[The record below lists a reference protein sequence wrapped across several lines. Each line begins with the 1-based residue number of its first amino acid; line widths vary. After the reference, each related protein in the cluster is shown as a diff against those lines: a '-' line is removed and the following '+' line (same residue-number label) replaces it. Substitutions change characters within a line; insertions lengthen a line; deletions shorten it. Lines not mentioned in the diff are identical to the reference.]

1 MPDMEPSSDQLQL
14 VVQLVSGMG
23 HNTLLDAPGSP
34 MAKLR
39 EALSS
44 KNAFQK
50 LYMEVSE
57 LAISTYKHIGR
68 LRSARVIGRDL
79 ARYVRAFWW
88 YSTLSEAPNATP
100 HSKTMDHLRSFT

>member
-1 MPDMEPSSDQLQL
+1 MPDMETTSDQLQL

-23 HNTLLDAPGSP
+23 HNSLMDAPGSP

-44 KNAFQK
+44 KGAFQK

-57 LAISTYKHIGR
+57 LAMGTYKHIGR

-79 ARYVRAFWW
+79 AR
-88 YSTLSEAPNATP
+88 SQ
-100 HSKTMDHLRSFT
+100 

>member
-1 MPDMEPSSDQLQL
+1 MPDMETTSDQLQL

-23 HNTLLDAPGSP
+23 HNSFMDAPGSP

-44 KNAFQK
+44 KGAFQK

-57 LAISTYKHIGR
+57 LAI
-68 LRSARVIGRDL
+68 RSVGYRV
-79 ARYVRAFWW
+79 
-88 YSTLSEAPNATP
+88 T
-100 HSKTMDHLRSFT
+100 